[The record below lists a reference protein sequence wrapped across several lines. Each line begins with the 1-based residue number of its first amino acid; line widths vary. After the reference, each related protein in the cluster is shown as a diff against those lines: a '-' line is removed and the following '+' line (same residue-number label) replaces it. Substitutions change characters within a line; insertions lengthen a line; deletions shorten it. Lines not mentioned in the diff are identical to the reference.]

1 MPARPS
7 PLWSSPAFRA
17 LWGSDTISLL
27 GLHTTLL
34 ALPLTA
40 IGLGATPVQVGLLT
54 TAQTAPALLFGL
66 FAGALVDRYRRRS
79 LLLAANLARAALL
92 ASLPLAAALGRLHLA
107 QLYLIAFLSG
117 VAALVFVV
125 AYQAFLPTVVPRAHL
140 LVGNGALRAREA
152 TAQAAGPGL
161 GGLLVQLLGAP
172 LAVGMGAVAALGSAL
187 AVLAIRT
194 PEPHPRAD
202 GAGPGIGRAIGAG
215 FRFVLAH
222 PTLRPVVLA
231 ATLGAIC
238 GGMGT
243 SLALL
248 YAVRDLG
255 ISAATLGVIVGAGG
269 LSALPA
275 ALLARR
281 IIRRYGLGPTLI
293 ATTALAGGAAF
304 LLPLADGPTPGVLA
318 LLLAWRI
325 LADPGGRGGDARR
338 DRPLHPGADSPA
350 AGPRGTGA
358 GHRARLRLGSARPG
372 RGRGGRAGPGAR
384 ATFHARP
391 GRVRPAADAAR
402 APRRARSYPPQPCV
416 TASPSARRGFR
427 RSSSCKLSPRCG
439 AAAPGGSGAG
449 RPTAARAWRGRGR
462 CGPPPSRS
470 PRRG

>member
-17 LWGSDTISLL
+17 LWGSDTISLF
-27 GLHTTLL
+27 GLHATLL

-54 TAQTAPALLFGL
+54 TAQAAPALLFGL
-66 FAGALVDRYRRRS
+66 VAGALVDRCRRRP

-92 ASLPLAAALGRLHLA
+92 ASIPLAAALGRLQLA

-125 AYQAFLPTVVPRAHL
+125 AYQAFLPTIVPRDQL
-140 LVGNGALRAREA
+140 LAGNGALRASEA
-152 TAQAAGPGL
+152 TAQAAGPSL

-172 LAVGMGAVAALGSAL
+172 LALGVGAVAALGSAL

-194 PEPHPRAD
+194 PEPRPGAD
-202 GAGPGIGRAIGAG
+202 GVRAGIGRAIGAG
-215 FRFVLAH
+215 IRFVLAH

-231 ATLGAIC
+231 STLGAIC

-243 SLALL
+243 NLALL

-255 ISAATLGVIVGAGG
+255 IPAATLGVIVGAGG

-275 ALLARR
+275 ALLAGR

-304 LLPLADGPTPGVLA
+304 LLPLAGGPTPGVIA
-318 LLLAWRI
+318 VLLAWRI
-325 LADPGGRGGDARR
+325 LAGVAETLGGIARFTLVQTAPPPDLAGRVQATVRVCGWGALALGGAV
-338 DRPLHPGADSPA
+338 GGA
-350 AGPRGTGA
+350 AGTALG
-358 GHRARLRLGSARPG
+358 LRPTLILAALGLLLTPLLLLA
-372 RGRGGRAGPGAR
+372 A
-384 ATFHARP
+384 
-391 GRVRPAADAAR
+391 RVRTLR
-402 APRRARSYPPQPCV
+402 NLV
-416 TASPSARRGFR
+416 
-427 RSSSCKLSPRCG
+427 
-439 AAAPGGSGAG
+439 
-449 RPTAARAWRGRGR
+449 
-462 CGPPPSRS
+462 
-470 PRRG
+470 